1 MYGRQMGELERLVP
15 SDIIEQWVYHL
26 RRQRAR
32 AADAI
37 WLFDT
42 GYTVHDGKDGV
53 PFNDATARHRGEAE
67 VVIAEVTALLELYDG
82 INLGKGEP

>member
-1 MYGRQMGELERLVP
+1 MGEIERLVP
-15 SDIIEQWVYHL
+15 SGIIEQWVYHL

-42 GYTVHDGKDGV
+42 GYTVHDGKNGV
-53 PFNDATARHRGEAE
+53 AFNDATDRHRGEAE
-67 VVIAEVTALLELYDG
+67 TIITEVNALLALYDG
-82 INLGKGEP
+82 ISLGEVEPETT